1 MALGSTPLI
10 PMYRAL
16 PDPNAR
22 SDRFGQNNAQLFGK
36 PMISAGGVDLFA
48 SAYGT
53 AKAGAG
59 SRQEAASVQAPEAAK
74 ATSGTL
80 GTQIDLKV

>member
-10 PMYRAL
+10 PPDRVL
-16 PDPNAR
+16 PGLNG
-22 SDRFGQNNAQLFGK
+22 RFDL
-36 PMISAGGVDLFA
+36 SLFA

-53 AKAGAG
+53 ARPAAV
-59 SRQEAASVQAPEAAK
+59 RPEAAPTQAPQVAK

-80 GTQIDLKV
+80 GTQVDLLA